1 MKKNRRNHRKN
12 KNANYSDTKKITNVL
27 LKAIFILAI
36 LFLII
41 VIFNVAK
48 NWIKYNTITKQ
59 YLSNL
64 NTLETP
70 DKEEEKVDSQENSD
84 TSFNLT
90 AIGDIM
96 CHNTQYID
104 AYNSNTGKYDF
115 SYVFDDI
122 NHYIKNSD
130 ITVANLETT
139 FAGED
144 KGYSNYPRF
153 NTPDAL
159 AYNLKKLGVDV
170 ISTAGNHSLD
180 YGFDG
185 LSRTIDVLNL
195 ADISHVGTYKTQE
208 ERDTIVFKYVKG
220 IKIAFIN
227 YAYGTNGITIP
238 SDKTFCINLIDK
250 DLIKKDIENAKSQNA
265 DMIVASVHWGT
276 EYSTVPNDTQ
286 NELAD
291 FLFQNGVN
299 IILGTHPHVLQKMEK
314 RTVTLEDGTT
324 QDGFII
330 YSLGNFISDQNAKNT
345 RTSIIL
351 DLKITKHADNSISID
366 EVNYT
371 PIYMYKNNSASSK
384 KMKLLDIHKTISLYE
399 NGTDTSIG
407 ENMYTTLKKELDTI
421 SANVNGDGER
431 GQWGRRRMTQFFKIV
446 SFFSVPIDLFL
457 HPH

>member
-90 AIGDIM
+90 AVGDIM

-299 IILGTHPHVLQKMEK
+299 IILGTHPHVLQKMEN

-431 GQWGRRRMTQFFKIV
+431 GQWGRRRMTQF
-446 SFFSVPIDLFL
+446 
-457 HPH
+457 